1 MEGHIELRKLLNMI
15 RFPGRSTAVS
25 YPLGSNRPRA
35 VFIFGSSNVGA
46 KNILLQKCYRAI

>member
-1 MEGHIELRKLLNMI
+1 MEGRIELRKLLNMI

-46 KNILLQKCYRAI
+46 KNILLQRCYRAI